1 SRTRSPSSANG
12 GRLRSPK
19 LILHH
24 LPGGVQRKLAK
35 ELDVSWRFESSH
47 PLAAP
52 GHQIFLGHCA
62 LRMLQGHH
70 KGLTHLTE
78 SLVGY
83 TDNGDLS
90 DRGMF
95 KHEALDL
102 SRIGVEAANNE
113 HVLFTPVDPQPARLV
128 EIAQVA
134 GVQPAVIVDRLRG
147 GLRIVEVA
155 LHDTVTANQHFAVL
169 ADAHLDVFAGQA

>member
-1 SRTRSPSSANG
+1 MVMRRGVEQHMVCADTGEGRSAAGGAAATPAPGAPRGSRTRSPSSANG
-12 GRLRSPK
+12 GLLNSPK
-19 LILHH
+19 LVLHH
-24 LPGGVQRKLAK
+24 LPGGVQRKLTE

-47 PLAAP
+47 PFAAP

-62 LRMLQGHH
+62 FRMGHH

-134 GVQPAVIVDRLRG
+134 GV
-147 GLRIVEVA
+147 
-155 LHDTVTANQHFAVL
+155 
-169 ADAHLDVFAGQA
+169 